1 MKNINYVTWH
11 KHKDLEKIAADI
23 HSSFKC
29 KVPIDID
36 YIAEMIGIEIFD
48 IPRLKQDFRLLGL
61 LAKVK
66 GKYVIY
72 VPQGDLKLTN
82 YSLNFTIAEELSHF
96 ILHKDYFKDVNDF
109 AEAYEFYTEI
119 SEQSEMMVE
128 LNAKHLA
135 SAILLPK
142 DSLRSS
148 AEEIFRKNKAV
159 YRKVL
164 DNNHDA
170 IIDHIASLLEDK
182 FKVPEGKI
190 AQRLKCKELNF
201 REFLKKELGEKNKVP
216 KPPQNKVEK

>member
-23 HSSFKC
+23 HSKFKC
-29 KVPIDID
+29 KVPVDID
-36 YIAEMIGIEIFD
+36 YIVEMMGLEIFD

-61 LAKVK
+61 LARVK

-82 YSLNFTIAEELSHF
+82 YSLNFTIAEELSHY
-96 ILHKDYFKDVNDF
+96 ILHKDHFEDVDDF
-109 AEAYEFYTEI
+109 VEAYEFYTKI

-128 LNAKHLA
+128 LDAKHLA

-148 AEEIFRKNKAV
+148 AEEIFHKNKAI
-159 YRKVL
+159 YSKIL
-164 DNNHDA
+164 DNNYDA
-170 IIDHIASLLEDK
+170 IIDHIASSLEDK

-190 AQRLKCKELNF
+190 AQRLKCSELNF
-201 REFLKKELGEKNKVP
+201 REFLKKELGKK
-216 KPPQNKVEK
+216 NKVEK